1 MSAADIQP
9 LGRRALQVAQ
19 VVRPLLQWFATA
31 ARDLPWRRTLDPYAI
46 WISEIM
52 LQQTQV
58 KTVIPYWTR
67 WMQALPDA
75 RALARAPQDQVLK
88 LWEGLGYYTRA
99 RNLQKAAQLIVTT
112 HKGRF
117 PSRYDDVLALPGIGR
132 YTAGAVCSI
141 AYNQPVPILDGNVIR
156 VLTRLFGIGGDPR
169 EKKTNEQLW
178 RLAELTVRFASTAKG
193 LMFPTWSAGPCSAL
207 NQALMEFGALV
218 CTPKQP
224 RCAECPLRTSCRA
237 LATDRVEHLP
247 NLPARAA
254 ATERSFV
261 AFVLEHQRRWLI
273 RQRPA
278 GTVNA
283 HLWEFPTVEI
293 DQTNRALAPADL
305 LSQALQLPSPAL
317 TPLPCIR
324 HSITRYRITLTPFL
338 GRWPDSTSAPVPS
351 IQSPGPEDALWKTA
365 GEIEDLALTSAHR
378 RLWKSLLGLKAK
390 FLIPSATVKAG
401 PKAIRIMPP
410 RRARTARPSGTS
422 RHV

>member
-1 MSAADIQP
+1 MSAVDTQP
-9 LGRRALQVAQ
+9 QRRHAAKGAK
-19 VVRPLLQWFATA
+19 VVRPLLRWFAAA
-31 ARDLPWRRTLDPYAI
+31 ARNLPWRRTLDPYAI

-75 RALARAPQDQVLK
+75 GALARAPQDQVLK

-99 RNLQKAAQLIVTT
+99 RNLQKAAQLIVTA
-112 HKGRF
+112 HDGRY
-117 PSRYDDVLALPGIGR
+117 PSLYEDVLALPGIGR

-141 AYNQPVPILDGNVIR
+141 AYNQPAPILDGNVIR
-156 VLTRLFGIGGDPR
+156 VLSRFFGIAGDPR

-178 RLAELTVRFASTAKG
+178 KLAESAVRFASNAKG
-193 LMFPTWSAGPCSAL
+193 LTFPSWSAGPCSAL
-207 NQALMEFGALV
+207 NQALMELGALV

-224 RCAECPLRTSCRA
+224 RCAECPLRASCNA
-237 LATDRVEHLP
+237 LATDRVERLP

-261 AFVLEHQRRWLI
+261 AFVLEHQGRWLV

-278 GTVNA
+278 GAVNA

-293 DQTNRALAPADL
+293 IPTNRTLAPAAL
-305 LSQALQLPSPAL
+305 LSQALHLPSPVL
-317 TPLPCIR
+317 TPLPVIR

-338 GRWPDSTSAPVPS
+338 GRWPDSTSVPVPS
-351 IQSPGPEDALWKTA
+351 IQSRGPEDALWKTA
-365 GEIEDLALTSAHR
+365 GEIEALALTSAHR
-378 RLWKSLLGLKAK
+378 RLWKNLPASLYAAPLA
-390 FLIPSATVKAG
+390 AART
-401 PKAIRIMPP
+401 
-410 RRARTARPSGTS
+410 RARARMNIAVATT
-422 RHV
+422 